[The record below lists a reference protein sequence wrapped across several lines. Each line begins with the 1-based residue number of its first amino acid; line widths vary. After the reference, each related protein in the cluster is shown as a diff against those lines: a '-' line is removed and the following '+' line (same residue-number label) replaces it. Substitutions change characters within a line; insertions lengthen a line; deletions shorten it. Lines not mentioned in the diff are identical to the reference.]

1 MGAGAGDEGWGAETG
16 AAVGCAAGEAAA
28 EAADESVAPLAQAA
42 MDKSPSKTRAMR
54 FEQGL
59 GMKES
64 YRKHPPTVKVW
75 PFHGM
80 LANLS
85 RHAAISWGQ
94 HMKDLRD
101 VVVDV
106 PDFPKQGILFR
117 DIAPLL
123 RTRFADTM
131 QALDALF
138 TAEEWKQIDAIAG
151 IESRGFILGAALA
164 LQRGKGFVLIRKKGK
179 LPPPVVDVAYDLEYG
194 SGVLEMQRGEG
205 RLLLVDD
212 VLATG
217 GTLTA
222 AAELCLK
229 AGYEV
234 TSLGA
239 LIDLHI
245 IADYRWRGMP
255 LRAVIHY

>member
-1 MGAGAGDEGWGAETG
+1 MTG
-16 AAVGCAAGEAAA
+16 LS
-28 EAADESVAPLAQAA
+28 AAD
-42 MDKSPSKTRAMR
+42 
-54 FEQGL
+54 
-59 GMKES
+59 
-64 YRKHPPTVKVW
+64 
-75 PFHGM
+75 
-80 LANLS
+80 
-85 RHAAISWGQ
+85 
-94 HMKDLRD
+94 LREA
-101 VVVDV
+101 VVSI
-106 PDFPKQGILFR
+106 PDFPTPGILFR

-123 RTRFADTM
+123 RTHFADTIR
-131 QALDALF
+131 AFDELI
-138 TAEEWKQIDAIAG
+138 TEPEWKKIDSIAG

-164 LQRGKGFVLIRKKGK
+164 LKRGKGFVLIRKKGK
-179 LPPPVVDVAYDLEYG
+179 LPPPVVEVAYDLEYG
-194 SGVLEMQRGEG
+194 SGVLEMQRGDG

-234 TSLGA
+234 TALGA